1 MLRRIATAAI
11 GLPLLFAALWWG
23 GPLWIVLLTLAAAL
37 LALREFY
44 GMFPQETPAATP
56 NPLPGQP
63 KPAAANPPDPNPL
76 PGGTE
81 SAAANPSDPNP
92 LPGGTESAAANP
104 PDPNPLP
111 GQPKP
116 AAHQNPLT
124 LNLLPGQ
131 PLPMPLG
138 MFWVAA
144 LILGG
149 WVANSASQFWTL
161 SLLIS
166 AAGTFLAI
174 LWLLA
179 FYRGR
184 RLTETAAWLSGGP
197 LYIGVLLA
205 HIPLLSQLGTTGV
218 LTDYGYG
225 YELGR
230 SWLLFAL
237 LTTFAADSGA
247 YFIGRLIGRH
257 KMAPHLS
264 PGKTWE
270 GAAGGLA
277 AALTA
282 AILLPLLPNE
292 YLNLQLDWWQP
303 ALIGA
308 ALGSAAPA
316 GDLLESA
323 LKRRAGVKD
332 AGKLFP
338 GHGGML
344 DRLDSLLLTL
354 PLTYYLALL
363 AYRYGG

>member
-1 MLRRIATAAI
+1 MLRRISTAAI

-23 GPLWIVLLTLAAAL
+23 GPLWIVLLTIAAAL

-44 GMFPQETPAATP
+44 KMSPQSPPESIPEPDEGQPEPAALQNPPTP
-56 NPLPGQP
+56 NLLPGQP
-63 KPAAANPPDPNPL
+63 NSL

-81 SAAANPSDPNP
+81 SAATNP
-92 LPGGTESAAANP
+92 LTPEIP
-104 PDPNPLP
+104 P
-111 GQPKP
+111 
-116 AAHQNPLT
+116 QNPLT
-124 LNLLPGQ
+124 LNLLKGQ

-138 MFWVAA
+138 MFWAAA
-144 LILGG
+144 LVLGG
-149 WVANSASQFWTL
+149 WVANSAQQFWTL

-166 AAGTFLAI
+166 AAGAFLSL

-184 RLTETAAWLSGGP
+184 RLTETAAWLIGGP

-205 HIPLLSQLGTTGV
+205 HIPLLAQLGTTGE
-218 LTDYGYG
+218 LAGYG

-247 YFIGRLIGRH
+247 YFVGRLLGRH
-257 KMAPHLS
+257 KMAPNLS

-277 AALTA
+277 AALIA
-282 AILLPLLPNE
+282 ALLMPLLPNE
-292 YLNLQLDWWQP
+292 YLNLQLTWWQP

-308 ALGSAAPA
+308 AIGSAAPA

-332 AGKLFP
+332 AGRLFP

-354 PLTYYLALL
+354 PLTYCLALL
-363 AYRYGG
+363 AFRYGG

>member
-1 MLRRIATAAI
+1 MLRRISTAAA

-44 GMFPQETPAATP
+44 GMFPKS
-56 NPLPGQP
+56 PLASIPEPDAGQP
-63 KPAAANPPDPNPL
+63 KPAAANPPDL
-76 PGGTE
+76 
-81 SAAANPSDPNP
+81 
-92 LPGGTESAAANP
+92 
-104 PDPNPLP
+104 NPLP
-111 GQPKP
+111 GQPEP
-116 AAHQNPLT
+116 AAPQNPPTPELPPQNPII
-124 LNLLPGQ
+124 LNSLQDG
-131 PLPMPLG
+131 LPMPLG
-138 MFWVAA
+138 MFWAAA
-144 LILGG
+144 LVLVG
-149 WVANSASQFWTL
+149 WVANSAQQFWTL

-166 AAGTFLAI
+166 AAGAFLAI
-174 LWLLA
+174 LWLLG

-184 RLTETAAWLSGGP
+184 RLPETAAWLIGGP

-205 HIPLLSQLGTTGV
+205 HIPLLAQLGTTGE
-218 LTDYGYG
+218 LAGYG

-247 YFIGRLIGRH
+247 YFVGRLIGRH
-257 KMAPHLS
+257 KMAPNLS

-277 AALTA
+277 AAITA
-282 AILLPLLPNE
+282 ALLMPLLPNE
-292 YLNLQLDWWQP
+292 YLNLQLTWWQP

-308 ALGSAAPA
+308 ALGIAAPA

-332 AGKLFP
+332 AGNLFP

-344 DRLDSLLLTL
+344 DRLDSLLLTI
-354 PLTYYLALL
+354 PLTYCLAAL
-363 AYRYGG
+363 AIRYGG

>member
-1 MLRRIATAAI
+1 MLRRISTAAI

-37 LALREFY
+37 LALRELY
-44 GMFPQETPAATP
+44 KMSPQETPAA
-56 NPLPGQP
+56 NP
-63 KPAAANPPDPNPL
+63 
-76 PGGTE
+76 E
-81 SAAANPSDPNP
+81 SAAANPPAPNPLPAQPESAAANPPAPNP

-104 PDPNPLP
+104 PAPNLLP
-111 GQPKP
+111 GKPEP
-116 AAHQNPLT
+116 AAPQDPLT
-124 LNLLPGQ
+124 LNLLKGQ

-138 MFWVAA
+138 MFWAAA
-144 LILGG
+144 LVLGG
-149 WVANSASQFWTL
+149 WVANSASQFWTI
-161 SLLIS
+161 SLLLS
-166 AAGTFLAI
+166 AAGVFLAI

-184 RLTETAAWLSGGP
+184 RLPETAAWLSGGP

-205 HIPLLSQLGTTGV
+205 HIPLLAQMGTTGE
-218 LTDYGYG
+218 LAGYG

-247 YFIGRLIGRH
+247 YFIGRLLGRH
-257 KMAPHLS
+257 KMAPNLS

-277 AALTA
+277 AALIA
-282 AILLPLLPNE
+282 ALLMPLLPNE
-292 YLNLQLDWWQP
+292 YLNLQLTWWQP

-308 ALGSAAPA
+308 AIGSAAPA

-332 AGKLFP
+332 AGRLFP

-363 AYRYGG
+363 AFRYGG

>member
-1 MLRRIATAAI
+1 MLRRISTAAV

-23 GPLWIVLLTLAAAL
+23 GPLGIVLLTLAAAL
-37 LALREFY
+37 LALRELY
-44 GMFPQETPAATP
+44 QMPPQEPPAADS
-56 NPLPGQP
+56 PLTLNLLKGQ
-63 KPAAANPPDPNPL
+63 PNPL
-76 PGGTE
+76 PGGPE
-81 SAAANPSDPNP
+81 STADSPPAPEPP
-92 LPGGTESAAANP
+92 PQNP
-104 PDPNPLP
+104 PAPETPP
-111 GQPKP
+111 
-116 AAHQNPLT
+116 QNPLI
-124 LNLLPGQ
+124 LNSLKDGQ
-131 PLPMPLG
+131 PLPLPLG
-138 MFWVAA
+138 MFWTTA

-149 WVANSASQFWTL
+149 WVANSASQFWTI
-161 SLLIS
+161 SLLLS
-166 AAGTFLAI
+166 AAGAFLAS

-184 RLTETAAWLSGGP
+184 RIAETAAWLIGGP

-205 HIPLLSQLGTTGV
+205 HIPLLAQLGTTGD
-218 LTDYGYG
+218 LAGYG

-230 SWLLFAL
+230 SWLIFAL

-247 YFIGRLIGRH
+247 YFVGRLLGRH
-257 KMAPHLS
+257 KMAPNLS

-277 AALTA
+277 AAA
-282 AILLPLLPNE
+282 AAALLMTLLPDE
-292 YLNLQLDWWQP
+292 YLNLQLDWWPP
-303 ALIGA
+303 ALIGIA
-308 ALGSAAPA
+308 VGIAAPA

-332 AGKLFP
+332 AGRLFP

-363 AYRYGG
+363 AFR